1 MERASPWRRRAARRT
16 LASGMGKVVSGIRTA
31 EGCIV
36 TVDGAPL
43 PLRLD
48 LRQYAMGFEWG
59 YDGTGPKQ
67 LALAILSEHYGKDEP
82 AVADAPR
89 LLRAVIEDLPAA
101 GWTLTGEE
109 IDRALA
115 AFTQVPTDLAGLLA
129 RLRGEG

>member
-1 MERASPWRRRAARRT
+1 MD
-16 LASGMGKVVSGIRTA
+16 GMGKIFSGLRTA
-31 EGCIV
+31 EGCVV
-36 TVDGAPL
+36 TVDGTPL

-67 LALAILSEHYGKDEP
+67 LALAILSEHYGKDEA

-89 LLRAVIEDLPAA
+89 LLRAVIEDLPVA

-129 RLRGEG
+129 RVRGEG